1 MIDTLFLQ
9 VIGGA
14 FLLLYGVRITGQ
26 GFDLAFRSQMA
37 EWWASPGRSRL
48 GGFAAGVVGTS
59 LLQSSGAVVTLLIS
73 FAQIAPLPLAQSL
86 SIVLGADL
94 GSTLTVQVLSFRI
107 YQYAFPV
114 LSMGIVLY
122 LWGRKPR
129 IRAIGQGVAGFGF
142 L

>member
-14 FLLLYGVRITGQ
+14 LLLLYGVRITGQ
-26 GFDLAFRSQMA
+26 GFELAFGERLT
-37 EWWASPGRSRL
+37 EWWAAPGRSRL
-48 GGFAAGVVGTS
+48 GGFGAGAIGTS

-73 FAQIAPLPLAQSL
+73 FAEIAPLPLAQSL

-114 LSMGIVLY
+114 LSAGL
-122 LWGRKPR
+122 LLFLRGRK
-129 IRAIGQGVAGFGF
+129 
-142 L
+142 